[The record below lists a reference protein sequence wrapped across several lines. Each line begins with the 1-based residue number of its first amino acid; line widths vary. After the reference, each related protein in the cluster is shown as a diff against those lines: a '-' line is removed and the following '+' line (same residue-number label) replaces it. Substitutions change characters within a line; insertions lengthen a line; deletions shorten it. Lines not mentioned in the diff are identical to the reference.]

1 MVCAN
6 EYVGEST
13 VTINTIMSLLENK
26 ECMEF
31 VRLGVIYTHL
41 VACCVAIGLVLTSD
55 IAMVKDLS
63 KGKVFTEHDN
73 THMESLQQSVIVA
86 LIALWVTGA
95 AVVGID
101 YLDKGMD
108 YFMNPKLQAKV
119 IIVVLLTYNGILLH
133 RLVLPALQKAG
144 SLLNLGFS
152 ARMLALFC
160 GSLSAVS
167 WMYAAMLGV
176 GRPLAWKY
184 SLAELL
190 MAYPVLIALGFLT
203 MLALTERAKQPDYS
217 VRLSG

>member
-1 MVCAN
+1 VA
-6 EYVGEST
+6 
-13 VTINTIMSLLENK
+13 INTIMSLIENK
-26 ECMEF
+26 EFMEF
-31 VRLGVIYTHL
+31 FRLGVVYVHL

-55 IAMVKDLS
+55 IAMVRDLF
-63 KGKVFTEHDN
+63 KRKTFTEHDN
-73 THMESLQQSVIVA
+73 AHMESLQKSVSVA

-95 AVVGID
+95 AIIGID
-101 YLDKGMD
+101 YLDKGMN

-119 IIVVLLTYNGILLH
+119 IIVALLTYNGVVLH

-152 ARMLALFC
+152 ARMTALFC

-184 SLAELL
+184 SLTELL
-190 MAYPVLIALGFLT
+190 MAYPVLIALGFLA
-203 MLALTERAKQPDYS
+203 MLVLTQRAKQPDYAIAS
-217 VRLSG
+217 PRTFAAAC

>member
-1 MVCAN
+1 VA
-6 EYVGEST
+6 
-13 VTINTIMSLLENK
+13 INTIMSLLENK
-26 ECMEF
+26 EFMEF
-31 VRLGVIYTHL
+31 LRLGVVYAHL

-55 IAMVKDLS
+55 ITMVKDLF
-63 KGKVFTEHDN
+63 KRKTFTEHDN
-73 THMESLQQSVIVA
+73 AHMEGLQKSVIVA
-86 LIALWVTGA
+86 LIALWLTGIGI
-95 AVVGID
+95 VGID

-119 IIVVLLTYNGILLH
+119 IIVLLLSYNGILLH

-184 SLAELL
+184 SLSELL
-190 MAYPVLIALGFLT
+190 LAYPVLIVLGFLT
-203 MLALTERAKQPDYS
+203 MLVLTWRAKKTDS
-217 VRLSG
+217 VVTLHRAVASAC

>member
-1 MVCAN
+1 
-6 EYVGEST
+6 
-13 VTINTIMSLLENK
+13 MSLLENK
-26 ECMEF
+26 EFMEF
-31 VRLGVIYTHL
+31 LRLGVVYVHL

-55 IAMVKDLS
+55 ITMVKDLF
-63 KGKVFTEHDN
+63 KRKTFTEHDN
-73 THMESLQQSVIVA
+73 AHMEGLQKSVIVA
-86 LIALWVTGA
+86 LIALWLTGIGI
-95 AVVGID
+95 VGID

-119 IIVVLLTYNGILLH
+119 IIVLLLSYNGILLH

-184 SLAELL
+184 SLSELL
-190 MAYPVLIALGFLT
+190 LAYPVLIVLGFLT
-203 MLALTERAKQPDYS
+203 MLVLTWRAKKTDS
-217 VRLSG
+217 VVTLHRAVASAC

>member
-1 MVCAN
+1 VA
-6 EYVGEST
+6 
-13 VTINTIMSLLENK
+13 INTIMSLIENK
-26 ECMEF
+26 EFMEF
-31 VRLGVIYTHL
+31 LRLGVIYVHL

-55 IAMVKDLS
+55 IAMVRDLF
-63 KGKVFTEHDN
+63 KRKTFTEHDN
-73 THMESLQQSVIVA
+73 AHMESLQKSVFIA

-95 AVVGID
+95 AIIGID
-101 YLDKGMD
+101 YLDKGMN

-119 IIVVLLTYNGILLH
+119 IIVALLTYNGIVLH

-152 ARMLALFC
+152 ARMMALFC

-184 SLAELL
+184 SLTELL
-190 MAYPVLIALGFLT
+190 MAYPVLIALGFL
-203 MLALTERAKQPDYS
+203 MMFALTQRAKQPDYAIAS
-217 VRLSG
+217 PRTFAAAC

>member
-1 MVCAN
+1 M
-6 EYVGEST
+6 
-13 VTINTIMSLLENK
+13 TINTMMSLFEQK
-26 ECMEF
+26 EFMEF
-31 VRLGVIYTHL
+31 LRLGVIYVHL
-41 VACCVAIGLVLTSD
+41 VACCVAMGLVLTSD
-55 IAMVKDLS
+55 VAMVSDLLKQKTPS
-63 KGKVFTEHDN
+63 EHDN
-73 THMESLQQSVIVA
+73 AHMEKLQKSVVVA
-86 LIALWVTGA
+86 LIGLWLTGT

-119 IIVVLLTYNGILLH
+119 IIVVMLSYNGVLLH

-144 SLLNLGFS
+144 SLLHLGFS

-184 SLAELL
+184 SLSELL
-190 MAYPVLIALGFLT
+190 MAYPVLILLGFIV
-203 MLALTERAKQPDYS
+203 MSALTYRAKRQMEATEPQWIE
-217 VRLSG
+217 LSAR